1 MDAQSLAR
9 SAPYLLFAVAAL
21 SLFAIGEALARRRRP
36 APELI
41 AADGKTKMMSLLEA
55 AEAIYETARRERMVI
70 ATVAERAGG
79 EAGALAWFAQSIA
92 GVIPIYR
99 ARDAQAFE
107 KLPGQNV
114 GTELQS
120 LYIQKRDYQT
130 YVRWARSMQ

>member
-1 MDAQSLAR
+1 MDTQSLAR

-21 SLFAIGEALARRRRP
+21 SLFAIGEILARRRRP
-36 APELI
+36 APQLI
-41 AADGKTKMMSLLEA
+41 AGKTKLMSLLEA

-79 EAGALAWFAQSIA
+79 AAGALAWFANSIA
-92 GVIPIYR
+92 GVIPVYR